1 VRFFDASALVK
12 RYVRE
17 EGSTQVRRL
26 LARGN
31 VAVSRLSDVEVVSA
45 FARLTRERALSATQR
60 DRAVSAFT
68 ADLVAWT
75 VIEITSD
82 ITRVGRRL
90 LLRHT
95 LRAGDAIQLGS
106 ALMLQETIG
115 TLDAFVAY
123 DARLL
128 DAARTEGL
136 RLG

>member
-1 VRFFDASALVK
+1 MRFFDASALVK

-17 EGSTQVRRL
+17 EGSTLVRRL
-26 LARGN
+26 LARED

-45 FARLTRERALSATQR
+45 FARLTREQAMSAAQR

-68 ADLVAWT
+68 TDLAAWT
-75 VIEITSD
+75 VVEMTTEIT
-82 ITRVGRRL
+82 RAARRL

-106 ALMLQETIG
+106 ALVLQESVG
-115 TLDAFVAY
+115 SLDSFVAY

-128 DAARTEGL
+128 EAAQTEGL
-136 RLG
+136 RVG